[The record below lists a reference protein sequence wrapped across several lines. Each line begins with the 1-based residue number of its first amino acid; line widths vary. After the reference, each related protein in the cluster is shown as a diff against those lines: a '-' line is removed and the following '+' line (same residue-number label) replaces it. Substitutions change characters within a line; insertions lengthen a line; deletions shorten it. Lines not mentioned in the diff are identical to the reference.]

1 MRIPH
6 SRVVIAGCG
15 ILLAVSLIGG
25 FIWFRDGSGTVQA
38 DLQAAPVGDM
48 GISYVTW
55 GGEVVLVV
63 WRDFAL
69 T

>member
-1 MRIPH
+1 MPRH
-6 SRVVIAGCG
+6 RVVIAGWV
-15 ILLAVSLIGG
+15 ILVAVGLIAGY
-25 FIWFRDGSGTVQA
+25 IWFRHRSGNVA
-38 DLQAAPVGDM
+38 ANLQSAPVGDM

>member
-1 MRIPH
+1 MRMPGH
-6 SRVVIAGCG
+6 GPVIAGCG
-15 ILLAVSLIGG
+15 VLVAVGLIAGYL
-25 FIWFRDGSGTVQA
+25 WFRERSDKVVA
-38 DLQAAPVGDM
+38 KLQSAPVGDM

-55 GGEVVLVV
+55 DGEVALVV